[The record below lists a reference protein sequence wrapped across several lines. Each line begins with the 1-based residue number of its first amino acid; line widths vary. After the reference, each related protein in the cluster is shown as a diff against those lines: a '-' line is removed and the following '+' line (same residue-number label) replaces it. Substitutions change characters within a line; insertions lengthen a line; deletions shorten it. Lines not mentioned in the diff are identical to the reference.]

1 MSTQGARLYSPPSRS
16 IHPSMSRRGYKGRD
30 GPQRPEMR
38 SAGTGTHLLS
48 VHSHRPHLAF
58 FDHLQRGLCLCG
70 ARAQAVA
77 LKAGRTMFAPSLKQH
92 KKRWGWGRTRRVK
105 DSVCTAM
112 GWLYSVTESK
122 IRADF
127 SMRLGDERTS
137 ELQRLEKDIGGRLR
151 MNAYS
156 HTGVV
161 HVGTDA
167 RTDVFII
174 IHKA

>member
-1 MSTQGARLYSPPSRS
+1 
-16 IHPSMSRRGYKGRD
+16 
-30 GPQRPEMR
+30 
-38 SAGTGTHLLS
+38 
-48 VHSHRPHLAF
+48 
-58 FDHLQRGLCLCG
+58 
-70 ARAQAVA
+70 
-77 LKAGRTMFAPSLKQH
+77 
-92 KKRWGWGRTRRVK
+92 
-105 DSVCTAM
+105 
-112 GWLYSVTESK
+112 
-122 IRADF
+122 
-127 SMRLGDERTS
+127 MRLGDGRTS